1 MWLINSAHQ
10 HKTADG
16 FVSSVILRARNPKTH
31 ELADIPPIRLPPTH
45 KHLAAQPTAVEARHF
60 AATYALF
67 RVCSMKNIH
76 MMMPP
81 AYRDLWKGDFQ
92 DLKQEDVAEG
102 KGWMYEADPFQVRR
116 EREEA
121 QVQKEKKR
129 EMHEKERAAK
139 AAAPGGMAAQLGTGA
154 ADLTVGWKTAPKIEM
169 GKKTRKT
176 VEELIRKHAD
186 WNVHQAILPSVER
199 HRVVEELS
207 RLGFRPSHVEEA
219 ASVCKDREEIL
230 EWLLIHI
237 PEDDLPRWSLPEGY
251 VAGIVFA
258 SGDVKREGVV
268 KRLSEAGYAVEL
280 CEEAYDGSGG
290 NELVAAQKLQHSLF
304 PDTSASEAENNV
316 STSINADA
324 DAWAEEQTVLSSI
337 YEAKCDILSPNAC
350 QIRLD
355 IPNFPHLVTVK
366 FQRPRG
372 VYPNVLPVLTV
383 LVSLPAYIRLSITK
397 KALTYAR
404 DNLLGQQMIFNL
416 VDWIEAELPN
426 IVANP
431 GRLSEVASAGSATAE
446 KPGRDAQ
453 VRPARRAKRAR
464 PIDWQAGTE
473 QSRRLLAAYTERQ
486 NDPKQQ
492 QMLRSRQSL
501 PAWNMRDAV
510 VAAVTEHQVV
520 IISGETGSGKST
532 QSVQFVLDDMI
543 QRQLGD
549 AASIIC
555 TQPRRISAL
564 GLADRVAEE
573 RCSQVGQEV
582 GYVIRGES
590 KRSQGVTKIVF
601 VTTGV
606 LLRRMQTSGGSTE
619 DVVASLADISHV
631 VVDEVHERSL
641 DTDFLLALLRDVLRV
656 RKDLKVILMSATLD
670 ADVFERYFS
679 SSASVARVE
688 ISGRT
693 YPVED
698 IFLDDVVR
706 MTGGAGSQPFDSHSH
721 SQELIDDE
729 GVKNLGGILRG
740 LGMGINYELIAN
752 VVREIDRSLGTGSGA
767 ILIFLP
773 GTMEISRALDA
784 LRFIPHLHA
793 LPLHASLLPI
803 EQRRV
808 FPPAPRGSRKVI
820 CSTNVA
826 ETSITIEDVVAVIDT
841 GRVKETCYDPTT
853 SMVRL
858 EEVWASRAACK
869 QRRGRAGRVSA
880 GRCYK
885 LYTRAME
892 ARMAER
898 PDPEIRR
905 VPLEQLCL
913 SVKAMGVADVRAFLA
928 GTLTPPE
935 STAIEGAHT
944 LLRRVG
950 ALDGERLTPLGRH
963 LAMIPADLRCAK
975 LMVHGALFGC
985 LEACV
990 TMASILTARSPF
1002 VAPRDK
1008 RDEAK
1013 AARRAFGGS
1022 SGDVVADLHA
1032 YDAYVERRRSSSSR
1046 DVREWCEQNFLSQQ
1060 TLRDVQSTRI
1070 QYLASLK
1077 EIGFLPIN
1085 YQTPGSGRHLLDD
1098 TSVAAAEFN
1107 RNATSMPLLE
1117 ALLLSALHPQTLR
1130 ISLPTQKY
1138 APTVSG
1144 TLAVDPEAHTIK
1156 FFDDTNARTFLHP

>member
-1 MWLINSAHQ
+1 
-10 HKTADG
+10 
-16 FVSSVILRARNPKTH
+16 VSSVILRAKNLKTH
-31 ELADIPPIRLPPTH
+31 ELTDIPPIRLPPTH
-45 KHLAAQPTAVEARHF
+45 KQLAAQPTAVEARHF

-81 AYRDLWKGDFQ
+81 TYRNLWKDDFQ
-92 DLKQEDVAEG
+92 DLKKEDVAEG
-102 KGWMYEADPFQVRR
+102 KGWMYEADPFQARR
-116 EREEA
+116 ERDEA
-121 QVQKEKKR
+121 QALKEKKR

-139 AAAPGGMAAQLGTGA
+139 ASAPGGMAAQLGTSA

-169 GKKTRKT
+169 GKKTRRT
-176 VEELIRKHAD
+176 VEGLIRKHAV
-186 WNVHQAILPSVER
+186 WNVHQALLPNAER
-199 HRVVEELS
+199 HRVVEELT

-268 KRLSEAGYAVEL
+268 KRLSEGGYAVEL
-280 CEEAYDGSGG
+280 CEEAYDGSNG
-290 NELVAAQKLQHSLF
+290 NELVAAQHLQDSLF
-304 PDTSASEAENNV
+304 PDPLT
-316 STSINADA
+316 STSGEEADVYA
-324 DAWAEEQTVLSSI
+324 STSTDPDAWTEELAVLSSI
-337 YEAKCDILSPNAC
+337 YEAKCDILNLNAC

-355 IPNFPHLVTVK
+355 VPNFPHSITVK

-372 VYPNVLPVLTV
+372 AYPNVLPVLTV

-397 KALTYAR
+397 KALTYAQE
-404 DNLLGQQMIFNL
+404 NLLGQQMIFNV

-426 IVANP
+426 IVADP
-431 GRLSEVASAGSATAE
+431 GRLSEVSSAGSATAE
-446 KPGRDAQ
+446 RHGRNAH
-453 VRPARRAKRAR
+453 VRPVKRAKRAR
-464 PIDWQAGTE
+464 PINWQAGTE
-473 QSRRLLAAYTERQ
+473 RSRKLLTDYTERQ
-486 NDPKQQ
+486 NDPRQQ
-492 QMLRSRQSL
+492 KMLRSRQSL

-510 VAAVTEHQVV
+510 VAAVTQSQVV

-582 GYVIRGES
+582 GYAIRGES
-590 KRSQGVTKIVF
+590 KQSQGVTKIVF

-641 DTDFLLALLRDVLRV
+641 DTDFLLALLQDVLRV

-679 SSASVARVE
+679 VSASVARVE

-698 IFLDDVVR
+698 IYLDDVVR
-706 MTGGAGSQPFDSHSH
+706 MTGAATGSQLSDSHGH
-721 SQELIDDE
+721 GRQEASDDE
-729 GVKNLGGILRG
+729 NLGGILRG

-752 VVREIDRSLGTGSGA
+752 AVREIDRSLGTQPGA

-784 LRFIPHLHA
+784 LKPIPHLHA
-793 LPLHASLLPI
+793 LPLHASLLPN

-841 GRVKETCYDPTT
+841 GRVKETRYDPTT

-913 SVKAMGVADVRAFLA
+913 SVKAMGVADARAFLA

-935 STAIEGAHT
+935 SLAIEGAHA

-950 ALDGERLTPLGRH
+950 ALEGELLTPLGRH

-975 LMVHGALFGC
+975 LMVYGALFGC

-990 TMASILTARSPF
+990 TMASILTSRSPF
-1002 VAPRDK
+1002 VAPREK

-1013 AARRAFGGS
+1013 AARRAFGGT
-1022 SGDVVADLHA
+1022 SGDVVADLRA
-1032 YDAYVERRRSSSSR
+1032 YDAYVEQRRSSSSYR
-1046 DVREWCEQNFLSQQ
+1046 DVRDWCEQNFLSQQ
-1060 TLRDVQSTRI
+1060 TLNDVHSTRT

-1085 YQTPGSGRHLLDD
+1085 YTTSGSGHHTLDD
-1098 TSVAAAEFN
+1098 RSTAAAELN
-1107 RNATSMPLLE
+1107 RNATSKPLLE

-1130 ISLPTQKY
+1130 IALPTQKY

-1156 FFDDTNARTFLHP
+1156 FFDDTNARTFVHP